1 MERPRGV
8 TLIYP
13 YLNHMLATPFSPYL
27 SHTCWPPLSPYL
39 SRMLA
44 TPVSPTVLPE
54 PPLSLLPEPYAGH
67 PCLSPLEDSLLPPS
81 PGMAR
86 GPSETELGRY
96 SQDLPFPIRLSS
108 QIAK

>member
-39 SRMLA
+39 SHMLA
-44 TPVSPTVLPE
+44 TPVSPPWRTPSSLR
-54 PPLSLLPEPYAGH
+54 PLGWHVDRVKLNGGDIHRIYH
-67 PCLSPLEDSLLPPS
+67 
-81 PGMAR
+81 
-86 GPSETELGRY
+86 
-96 SQDLPFPIRLSS
+96 F
-108 QIAK
+108 